1 MIGRAYLWGMAAGG
15 EKGVANVL
23 QILRSGID
31 EALLGLGRASV
42 HDLVPRGPDRP
53 AGLHPRP
60 EVARS
65 TRPVESGPEMSDV
78 MAEARRRRT
87 FAVISHPDAGKSTL
101 TEALALYAE
110 RIDSAGA
117 VHGKAGRRGVTSDW
131 MEMERKR
138 GISITSAVLQ
148 FGYRDCVINL
158 LDTPGHGDFS
168 EDTYRVLAAVDAA
181 VMLLDA
187 AKGLEPQTLKLFD
200 VCRSRGHPGAHLRQ
214 QVGPARPG
222 GPGAARRGRAD
233 DRAAPDAGDL
243 AGRRG
248 RRAARAGRVRDRRV
262 HPVHPHRGRG
272 DPGRAPRWCRPT
284 EIAAAEPEFWPAAQD
299 ELALLREIGA
309 DFDEKDFLRGVAT
322 PVLFGAALTGI
333 GVQRLLDALV
343 ELAPAPEARDDAD
356 GRPRDLDAPLSGLV
370 FKVQAGMD
378 RSHRDR
384 MAFVR
389 ICSGRFERGM
399 VLTHAATGRPFATK
413 YAQAVFGQQRTTV
426 EEAFPGDIVG
436 LVNAGALRPGDT
448 LYAAD
453 AGGVP
458 GHPELRPGALRG
470 GPRGRRRHVQAVPQ
484 GHRAAR
490 QRGRDPGA
498 DLGPAR
504 RPGAGAGRGRARCSS
519 RWSTDRLENEFRAP
533 VHAGAAGLLSRP
545 AHRRRRAR
553 PRWPGRARSR
563 CCAGAPTARCSP
575 CSAPSGGW
583 RRCAASCPTSPSTRC
598 RRAPPTADTGRR

>member
-1 MIGRAYLWGMAAGG
+1 MTDVLSSDLLREAG
-15 EKGVANVL
+15 
-23 QILRSGID
+23 
-31 EALLGLGRASV
+31 
-42 HDLVPRGPDRP
+42 
-53 AGLHPRP
+53 
-60 EVARS
+60 
-65 TRPVESGPEMSDV
+65 
-78 MAEARRRRT
+78 RRRT

-131 MEMERKR
+131 MEMERRR

-148 FGYRDCVINL
+148 FGYRDFVVNL

-200 VCRSRGHPGAHLRQ
+200 VCRSRGVPVLTF
-214 QVGPARPG
+214 VNKWDRPG
-222 GPGAARRGRAD
+222 REALELLDEVEQTIGLRPMPVTWPVGVAGELRGLIECATGEFTRFSRTAGGATRVTAETVPGE
-233 DRAAPDAGDL
+233 
-243 AGRRG
+243 
-248 RRAARAGRVRDRRV
+248 VV
-262 HPVHPHRGRG
+262 
-272 DPGRAPRWCRPT
+272 
-284 EIAAAEPEFWPAAQD
+284 AAAEPEYWPAAQD

-309 DFDEKDFLRGVAT
+309 EFDEKDFLRGVAT
-322 PVLFGAALTGI
+322 PVLFGAGLTGV

-343 ELAPAPEARDDAD
+343 ELAPPPAARDDAD
-356 GRPRDLDAPLSGLV
+356 GVPRELDTPMSGLV

-426 EEAFPGDIVG
+426 EEGFPGDIVG

-448 LYAAD
+448 LYADDRVVFPAIPSFAPEHFAVVRGAD
-453 AGGVP
+453 AGTFKQFRKGIEQLDGEGVIQV
-458 GHPELRPGALRG
+458 LTSDLRG
-470 GPRGRRRHVQAVPQ
+470 DQAPVLAAVGPLQFEVV
-484 GHRAAR
+484 
-490 QRGRDPGA
+490 A
-498 DLGPAR
+498 DRMEG
-504 RPGAGAGRGRARCSS
+504 
-519 RWSTDRLENEFRAP
+519 EFRAP
-533 VHAGAAGLLSRP
+533 VTLEPLGYSIARRTDPAGADALVGQSEVEVL
-545 AHRRRRAR
+545 RRRSDGVLLAVFSTKWRLATVHR
-553 PRWPGRARSR
+553 KLPDVTLEPLPAGTAGR
-563 CCAGAPTARCSP
+563 
-575 CSAPSGGW
+575 
-583 RRCAASCPTSPSTRC
+583 
-598 RRAPPTADTGRR
+598 

>member
-1 MIGRAYLWGMAAGG
+1 
-15 EKGVANVL
+15 
-23 QILRSGID
+23 
-31 EALLGLGRASV
+31 
-42 HDLVPRGPDRP
+42 
-53 AGLHPRP
+53 
-60 EVARS
+60 
-65 TRPVESGPEMSDV
+65 MSDV
-78 MAEARRRRT
+78 VAEARRRRT

-117 VHGKAGRRGVTSDW
+117 VHGKSGRRGVTSDW

-148 FGYRDCVINL
+148 FSYRDCVINL

-200 VCRSRGHPGAHLRQ
+200 VCRSRGIPVLTF
-214 QVGPARPG
+214 VNKWDRPG
-222 GPGAARRGRAD
+222 REALELLDEVEQTIGLRPMPVTWPVGVAGSLRGLIECATGEFTRFTRTAGGATRAEVEVVP
-233 DRAAPDAGDL
+233 AE
-243 AGRRG
+243 
-248 RRAARAGRVRDRRV
+248 VV
-262 HPVHPHRGRG
+262 
-272 DPGRAPRWCRPT
+272 
-284 EIAAAEPEFWPAAQD
+284 AAAEPEFWPAAQD

-309 DFDEKDFLRGVAT
+309 VPEDGGFDEKDFLRGVAT
-322 PVLFGAALTGI
+322 PVLFGAALIGT

-343 ELAPAPEARDDAD
+343 ELAPPPEARDDAA

-399 VLTHAATGRPFATK
+399 VLTHAGTGRPFATK

-453 AGGVP
+453 AVEFPAIPSFAPEHFAVVRGADAGTFKQFRKGIEQLDSEGVIQV
-458 GHPELRPGALRG
+458 LSSDLRG
-470 GPRGRRRHVQAVPQ
+470 DQAPVLAAVGPLQFEVV
-484 GHRAAR
+484 
-490 QRGRDPGA
+490 
-498 DLGPAR
+498 
-504 RPGAGAGRGRARCSS
+504 
-519 RWSTDRLENEFRAP
+519 TDRLENEFRSP
-533 VHAGAAGLLSRP
+533 VNLEPLGYSIARRTDAEGAAALAGQSEVEVL
-545 AHRRRRAR
+545 RRRADGVLLAVFSTKWR
-553 PRWPGRARSR
+553 LETVRRKLPDVTLDPLP
-563 CCAGAPTARCSP
+563 AG
-575 CSAPSGGW
+575 
-583 RRCAASCPTSPSTRC
+583 
-598 RRAPPTADTGRR
+598 TADH